1 MSPQCQK
8 QHLLQDKAFKLK
20 SNQKLPSSPHDP
32 NVHISPLDE
41 AGVKAANLSSTT
53 GKSEE
58 GVDTG
63 ETTI

>member
-1 MSPQCQK
+1 MPEA
-8 QHLLQDKAFKLK
+8 AFAPGQ
-20 SNQKLPSSPHDP
+20 SFQIEEQSESSFFPHDP

-41 AGVKAANLSSTT
+41 GGVKAANLSSTT

-58 GVDTG
+58 GVDAA